1 MSVNDGNFGSDLE
14 KNVWIEKGWL
24 QEDYQVF
31 AVDLTLN
38 WLDKLIIKLGSLA
51 MKTPAILIYDSPP
64 DEKFLVEMVPH
75 PVQNSITQ

>member
-38 WLDKLIIKLGSLA
+38 
-51 MKTPAILIYDSPP
+51 
-64 DEKFLVEMVPH
+64 
-75 PVQNSITQ
+75 